1 MPEFEH
7 MLSIPLATLD
17 SFTIFS
23 SMADDE
29 PSLSERADT
38 TSKPPSGL
46 RNGVNVAFRQI
57 LALTGL
63 IMIVVAIPIAFV
75 TPIIPV
81 GLPIAIVGVV
91 LLGRNAVWGRRW
103 MESVLARH
111 PRVERFAPNWLM
123 RLVFGRDKKDP
134 LNPDH

>member
-1 MPEFEH
+1 MTI
-7 MLSIPLATLD
+7 SLAAPA
-17 SFTIFS
+17 SFPIFS
-23 SMADDE
+23 LMADDE
-29 PSLSERADT
+29 TQMNTEQ
-38 TSKPPSGL
+38 TSASPRPAAGL

-81 GLPIAIVGVV
+81 GLPIAILGVV
-91 LLGRNAVWGRRW
+91 LLGRNAMWGRRW

-134 LNPDH
+134 FKPEQ

>member
-1 MPEFEH
+1 

-29 PSLSERADT
+29 PSLSKRADAMP
-38 TSKPPSGL
+38 KPSTGL

-103 MESVLARH
+103 MESVLDRH

-134 LNPDH
+134 FKPDL

>member
-1 MPEFEH
+1 
-7 MLSIPLATLD
+7 
-17 SFTIFS
+17 
-23 SMADDE
+23 MADDE
-29 PSLSERADT
+29 THMKTEQTAASAKRAA
-38 TSKPPSGL
+38 GL

-63 IMIVVAIPIAFV
+63 IMIVV
-75 TPIIPV
+75 
-81 GLPIAIVGVV
+81 PIAILGVV
-91 LLGRNAVWGRRW
+91 LLGRNAMWGRRW

-134 LNPDH
+134 SQPEQ

>member
-1 MPEFEH
+1 MTI
-7 MLSIPLATLD
+7 SLAAPA
-17 SFTIFS
+17 SFPIFS
-23 SMADDE
+23 LRADDE
-29 PSLSERADT
+29 THMKTEQTAAS
-38 TSKPPSGL
+38 SKPAAGL

-81 GLPIAIVGVV
+81 GLPIAILGVV
-91 LLGRNAVWGRRW
+91 LLGRNAMWGRRW

-134 LNPDH
+134 SQPEQ

>member
-1 MPEFEH
+1 M
-7 MLSIPLATLD
+7 
-17 SFTIFS
+17 
-23 SMADDE
+23 
-29 PSLSERADT
+29 
-38 TSKPPSGL
+38 
-46 RNGVNVAFRQI
+46 NVAFRQI

-103 MESVLARH
+103 MESVLDRH

-134 LNPDH
+134 FKPDL

>member
-1 MPEFEH
+1 
-7 MLSIPLATLD
+7 
-17 SFTIFS
+17 
-23 SMADDE
+23 MADDE
-29 PSLSERADT
+29 TPTPSDQSE
-38 TSKPPSGL
+38 TSKSAAGL

-91 LLGRNAVWGRRW
+91 LLGRHR
-103 MESVLARH
+103 
-111 PRVERFAPNWLM
+111 RVERFAPNWLM

-134 LNPDH
+134 LKPDT

>member
-1 MPEFEH
+1 VE
-7 MLSIPLATLD
+7 
-17 SFTIFS
+17 
-23 SMADDE
+23 
-29 PSLSERADT
+29 
-38 TSKPPSGL
+38 
-46 RNGVNVAFRQI
+46 
-57 LALTGL
+57 

-81 GLPIAIVGVV
+81 GLPIAILGVV
-91 LLGRNAVWGRRW
+91 LLGRNAMWGRRW

-134 LNPDH
+134 SQPEQ

>member
-1 MPEFEH
+1 
-7 MLSIPLATLD
+7 
-17 SFTIFS
+17 
-23 SMADDE
+23 MADDE
-29 PSLSERADT
+29 NISDLEQPQVAV
-38 TSKPPSGL
+38 KPAGTL
-46 RNGVNVAFRQI
+46 RHGVNTAFRQI

-63 IMIVVAIPIAFV
+63 IMIAVAIPIAFL

-103 MESVLARH
+103 MESVLDRH

-123 RLVFGRDKKDP
+123 RLVFGRDKKYPAMRDG
-134 LNPDH
+134 

>member
-1 MPEFEH
+1 M
-7 MLSIPLATLD
+7 SIELARFN
-17 SFTIFS
+17 SYPIFS
-23 SMADDE
+23 IMADDE
-29 PSLSERADT
+29 TPMTGDQIASSTRPAR
-38 TSKPPSGL
+38 GL

-63 IMIVVAIPIAFV
+63 IMIALAIPIAFL
-75 TPIIPV
+75 TPIVPV

-103 MESVLARH
+103 MESVLDRH

-134 LNPDH
+134 MSPDP

>member
-1 MPEFEH
+1 M
-7 MLSIPLATLD
+7 
-17 SFTIFS
+17 
-23 SMADDE
+23 
-29 PSLSERADT
+29 
-38 TSKPPSGL
+38 
-46 RNGVNVAFRQI
+46 NVAFRQI

-91 LLGRNAVWGRRW
+91 LLGRNAMWGRRW

-134 LNPDH
+134 LKPDT

>member
-1 MPEFEH
+1 
-7 MLSIPLATLD
+7 
-17 SFTIFS
+17 
-23 SMADDE
+23 MADDE
-29 PSLSERADT
+29 TPTPSDQSE
-38 TSKPPSGL
+38 TSKSAAGL

-134 LNPDH
+134 FKPDT